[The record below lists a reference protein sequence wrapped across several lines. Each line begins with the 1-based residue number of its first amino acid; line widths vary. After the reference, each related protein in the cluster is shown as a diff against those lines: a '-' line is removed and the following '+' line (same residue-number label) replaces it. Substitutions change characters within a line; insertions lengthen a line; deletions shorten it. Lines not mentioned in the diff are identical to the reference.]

1 MKELMLIGLLALGAP
16 ALAQTEYLAQAS
28 KDAKAD
34 ADRATTITDLDRE
47 QKKRAA
53 EEDKMR
59 AQLEDARR
67 RLDEAAR
74 QVAELSSQLGRNEG
88 GRNIVLIDGA
98 NGPRRAVLG
107 VQIDPESGKEGARVL
122 KVSPGGAAEAAGVQS
137 GDVILALD
145 GVKVAGVA
153 EPGRTVVE
161 HMSSVKPDQK

>member
-1 MKELMLIGLLALGAP
+1 MILTETHMKEWMLIGLLAMSAP
-16 ALAQTEYLAQAS
+16 ALAQTEYLAQTE
-28 KDAKAD
+28 KDLAKAD
-34 ADRATTITDLDRE
+34 ADRAKADAELDRD

-59 AQLEDARR
+59 AQLEEARR

-88 GRNIVLIDGA
+88 GRSIVLVDGA

-122 KVSPGGAAEAAGVQS
+122 KVSPGGAAEA
-137 GDVILALD
+137 
-145 GVKVAGVA
+145 
-153 EPGRTVVE
+153 
-161 HMSSVKPDQK
+161 